1 MIVVIIVVALIAA
14 LLAIPFDVKFK
25 IQRQEEFYSDIAV
38 RWLFGHVKLNTSSQR
53 GHKPAKTRK
62 TTKIK
67 KTKINKTKKKR
78 TNAKAAKDLLW
89 NARFRYRFF
98 KFVKDMIKA
107 IHIAS
112 FYLRLRLGLDDP
124 ADTGRLWAL
133 LGPLSVFL
141 ANFSNSKVQLQPDFE
156 TEIVYLES
164 NGRIRIVPLQV
175 IFTIFAFL
183 LSPTTISAL
192 WTVFSTSRK

>member
-1 MIVVIIVVALIAA
+1 MIVVISVVIIVVALIVA

-38 RWLFGHVKLNTSSQR
+38 QWLFGLVKLNTSSQR
-53 GHKPAKTRK
+53 RHEPDKTGK
-62 TTKIK
+62 ITKIK
-67 KTKINKTKKKR
+67 KTKKKR
-78 TNAKAAKDLLW
+78 TNARVAKDLLW

-112 FYLRLRLGLDDP
+112 FYVRVRLGLDDP

-133 LGPLSVFL
+133 LGPLSVL
-141 ANFSNSKVQLQPDFE
+141 LSNLSHSKVQLQPDFE
-156 TEIVYLES
+156 TEIVYLDS
-164 NGRIRIVPLQV
+164 KGHIRIVPLQV

-192 WTVFSTSRK
+192 WATFSSNPK